1 MVVRPF
7 MENPMDAENR
17 PNTSQNAASSEL
29 DELIQ
34 QFLDHLAA
42 RRSSNTVR
50 SYGTDLAQLSSY
62 TKGKFELTPDRL
74 RGYLRKYAPTPI
86 TRARKLSTLRTF
98 VKYLRTAGKLG
109 SDPTEVLEA
118 PFRRKKLPKALSRT
132 QASEMLDQ
140 EDAGRTP
147 LRDRA
152 LLELM
157 YSAGLR
163 VSELVGVNLTDIDF
177 KAQSILVRGKG
188 NKERVTLFGRTAST
202 AIRDYMAQERTPPL
216 GINALFTNA
225 KGKRI
230 TTRTVQNVVKRWSI
244 RVGLPPETSPHTLR
258 HSFATHLLDGGAD
271 LKSVQQ
277 LLGHENLATTEIY
290 THVSMERLKATVDQ
304 AHPKSRSTA
313 G

>member
-1 MVVRPF
+1 MPH
-7 MENPMDAENR
+7 D
-17 PNTSQNAASSEL
+17 L
-29 DELIQ
+29 DTLIQ

-42 RRSSNTVR
+42 QRSANTVR
-50 SYGTDLAQLSSY
+50 SYGSDLAQLS
-62 TKGKFELTPDRL
+62 TFTGGRFEMTPERL
-74 RGYLRKYAPTPI
+74 RGYLRKFAPTPI

-98 VKYLRTAGKLG
+98 VKYLRSAEVL
-109 SDPTEVLEA
+109 SADPTEVLEA
-118 PFRRKKLPKALSRT
+118 PFRRKKLPKALSQR

-140 EDAGRTP
+140 ENGGRTP

-163 VSELVGVNLTDIDF
+163 VSELVGVNLGDFDF
-177 KAQSILVRGKG
+177 KGQTVLVRGKG
-188 NKERVTLFGRTAST
+188 NKERIALFGRTAT
-202 AIRDYMAQERTPPL
+202 NAIRDYMSEERTPPTS
-216 GINALFTNA
+216 GAPLFTNS
-225 KGKRI
+225 KGGRV
-230 TTRTVQNVVKRWSI
+230 TTRTVQYVVKRWAV

-290 THVSMERLKATVDQ
+290 THVSMERLKATVDSS
-304 AHPKSRSTA
+304 HPKSA
-313 G
+313 GA